1 MVAIQTSGKY
11 FREYPRL
18 DEKLS
23 NFIEDRK
30 LMAKPAIIWQC
41 SLINDVEV
49 DANDQSVKS
58 ALQLGAKSEQHD
70 EGWWYSFR
78 SNQQVVPVFD
88 GVATHSILDG
98 DGWTTE
104 FHSDGHIL
112 AGLWTFPFA
121 PGQEEQTLCVAKFH
135 KQAFTDF
142 GLLVANLRE
151 ASSTEG
157 ECLITCT
164 VLNSAQ
170 LGFHNQGYRNEL
182 RRVHREHLHWRVRG
196 AKSREQIQL
205 VSQLMGI
212 EFLRAYGFSS

>member
-1 MVAIQTSGKY
+1 MVAKQTLGNY
-11 FREYPRL
+11 FHEYPRL

-23 NFIEDRK
+23 NFIEDRQ
-30 LMAKPAIIWQC
+30 LTAKPAIVWQC
-41 SLINDVEV
+41 SSINNVEV
-49 DANDQSVKS
+49 DVNDQSVKS

-70 EGWWYSFR
+70 DGWWYSFR

-88 GVATHSILDG
+88 GLATHSVSDQS
-98 DGWTTE
+98 GWATE

-112 AGLWTFPFA
+112 AGLWTFPSA
-121 PGQEEQTLCVAKFH
+121 PGQEAQTLCVAKFH

-142 GLLVANLRE
+142 GQLIASLRE
-151 ASSTEG
+151 ASSMEG
-157 ECLITCT
+157 ECLITCSM
-164 VLNSAQ
+164 LNSAQ

-196 AKSREQIQL
+196 AKSGEQIQV
-205 VSQLMGI
+205 VSQLMSV